1 MTPPPASPEVATL
14 SVKEVAE
21 IRSSHVQLQA
31 LITQLIAKVD
41 AQLEP
46 QPVPSFPHST
56 AFPAGPTMAAG
67 AFVPPIAVVGV
78 NGTSFTTPLSLC
90 TWFPNVNSSVLAAII
105 MHEFKAADLHKLDPT
120 NHNKETAY
128 TFNGTTNQF
137 EVSHWAAKEYK
148 TAFSV
153 LIPFKHTSQF
163 CLST

>member
-78 NGTSFTTPLSLC
+78 NGTSFAAPLSLR
-90 TWFPNVNSSVLAAII
+90 TRFPDVDTAVLGAII
-105 MHEFKAADLHKLDPT
+105 THKFKAADLHKLDPT
-120 NHNKETAY
+120 NRDRDTAY
-128 TFNGTTNQF
+128 TFNGLTNQF
-137 EVSHWAAKEYK
+137 EVSHRAAN
-148 TAFSV
+148 
-153 LIPFKHTSQF
+153 
-163 CLST
+163 